1 MPQRKKIRVLECIR
15 QGKVGGGE
23 SYLLSLVENLDK
35 TSFDPIVL
43 SFTDGPMIS
52 KLKSL
57 GIQTHIIYTEKPFD
71 RRVWKRVRALMT
83 NERIDVVHAHGTR
96 ANSNVFQAAK
106 KLKLPLVYTC
116 HAWSFHPDQNYFVK
130 KIRIASE
137 RFLTGKADVNVCGSV
152 ANGREGRK
160 LFRDFNPRIIY
171 NSVDSQKFNPYGKYK
186 DIRTE
191 LGIGEKEIILISVAR
206 FTLQKQTLKL
216 IQAFKLIADK
226 VPDIKLLMV
235 GGGEQK
241 EEAEKLI
248 RKWKLEDRIVLQP
261 FRDDVADLLSASDIF
276 ILPSLWEAFP
286 IALLEAMSMGKAVIG
301 TNIDGTPEI
310 IEDRVNGLLIP
321 VENMVEHIVD
331 AVTLLAENDRLRKE
345 LQLKAIETI
354 YGKYNVDVLAKENE
368 KIYYE
373 LVANAK

>member
-1 MPQRKKIRVLECIR
+1 M
-15 QGKVGGGE
+15 GGGE

-373 LVANAK
+373 LVANDK